1 MRGSKNLKN
10 KNLRRLLAG
19 ASTAAIAVGF
29 ATSFGVMAASTA
41 SADPVSKSTTSGGW
55 TFNRT
60 ISNGTPAHGEVITVT
75 NNVHMNSG
83 NAPIISAFKD
93 IHPACLTY
101 VGGSA
106 KVNGST
112 VTASNSGTG
121 VNMTGSWSLNTGKR
135 DISYTLSYTV
145 GTSCV
150 LGAVQTTGAGLS
162 STLFLGTE
170 TADTGPSITA
180 KIATVTT
187 LVVAPAPQATSVS
200 ALTATVTAGA
210 TGNVEFSNNGTLLGT
225 GTIANGVAAYAWTPV
240 AADAGK
246 PFSITA
252 KYLSDALNATSTSVP
267 QTGTVAAAP
276 TAPAAPT
283 ALVVNPASVTIGGT
297 VTVSGKAEAKSTVK
311 VTAGDKTC
319 TATADNAGAFS
330 CDIVTSAAGPLT
342 VTAAA
347 TNAIGTGPA
356 SAPVTFD
363 VTKHASTTGLAVSP
377 APQSDAA
384 STLTATVT
392 AGATGTVEFS
402 NNNTLLGTGTI
413 ANGTATYAWTPSA
426 ADAGQPFS
434 LTAKYLG
441 DATHAE
447 STSAPQTGTV
457 TAAPTAPAAPTDVV
471 AAPASVVAG
480 GAVTVSGKAEA
491 GSSVT
496 VSAGDMTCTATA
508 DAAGTFSCDIATSVA
523 GTLTV
528 TAVAANAVGV
538 SAVSV
543 PVSVTV
549 TAVPTVP
556 AAPTELVAAPA
567 SVVAGG
573 AVTVSGK
580 AEAGSSV
587 TVSAG
592 DVTCTATADAAGA
605 FSCDIVTSV
614 AGTLTVTAVAANAVG
629 VGPVSS
635 PVSVTV
641 TAVPT
646 VPAAPTD
653 VVATPASVVAGGAV
667 TVSGKAEANSTV
679 TVSAGE
685 ETCTA
690 TADAAGAFSCDIVTS
705 VAGTLTVT
713 AVAANAV
720 GVGPV
725 SSPVSVTVTAV
736 PTVPAAPTE
745 LVAAPASVV
754 AGGAVTVSGKA
765 EAGSTVTVSA
775 GDKTCIATADAA
787 GAFSCDIVTSVAG
800 TLTVTAVAA
809 NAVGAGP
816 VSAAVSVTV
825 TAVPVVDSTSTTVL
839 SVAGEAKVGVALDLS
854 AAVAGQPSGEPVPSG
869 GTVDF
874 KVNGSKVGSAPV
886 VNGAAT
892 YSHTFNTAGS
902 ATVTAVYS
910 GLGTLAG
917 STSNDA
923 PVNVTEVT
931 PVEVETTT
939 TLTVPASGVV
949 GTAVQ
954 LKANVSPLGS
964 VGTVQFFEGDVALG
978 AAVDVKN
985 GAAVAN
991 YNFTTTG
998 KHSITAVFSGG
1009 PGLKTSTSA
1018 VSVIDISAV
1027 DDGNGGGNAGT
1038 GSLSGLGGLFGS

>member
-29 ATSFGVMAASTA
+29 ATSFGAVTAAAAS
-41 SADPVSKSTTSGGW
+41 VNKSTDSGSW

-60 ISNGTPAHGEVITVT
+60 ISNGTPAPGDTITVT
-75 NNVHMNSG
+75 NNIRFNGGLS
-83 NAPIISAFKD
+83 PIITAFKD

-101 VGGSA
+101 VANSSRVTGS
-106 KVNGST
+106 S
-112 VTASNSGTG
+112 VTTNSADPAA
-121 VNMTGSWSLNTGKR
+121 VVMTGSWIRSAVDRNI
-135 DISYTLSYTV
+135 DYTLNYTV
-145 GTSCV
+145 GANCAREV
-150 LGAVQTTGAGLS
+150 ALITGSGITANQGYS
-162 STLFLGTE
+162 SE
-170 TADTGPSITA
+170 AATAGPSLTIA
-180 KIATVTT
+180 KSATTTTVAVSPAPRAT
-187 LVVAPAPQATSVS
+187 LVST
-200 ALTATVTAGA
+200 LTATVTAGA

-402 NNNTLLGTGTI
+402 NNNALLGTGTI

-471 AAPASVVAG
+471 ATPASVVAGGTVTVSGKAEANSTVTVSAGDKTCTATADASGVFSCDIVTSVAGTLNVTAVAANTVGTGPVSAAVSVTVTAAPTAPAAPTELVAAPASVVAG

-508 DAAGTFSCDIATSVA
+508 DAAG
-523 GTLTV
+523 
-528 TAVAANAVGV
+528 
-538 SAVSV
+538 
-543 PVSVTV
+543 
-549 TAVPTVP
+549 
-556 AAPTELVAAPA
+556 
-567 SVVAGG
+567 
-573 AVTVSGK
+573 
-580 AEAGSSV
+580 
-587 TVSAG
+587 
-592 DVTCTATADAAGA
+592 A

-629 VGPVSS
+629 TGPVSAA
-635 PVSVTV
+635 VSVTV
-641 TAVPT
+641 TAVP
-646 VPAAPTD
+646 VAPAAPTEL
-653 VVATPASVVAGGAV
+653 VATPDSVVAGGTV

-679 TVSAGE
+679 TVSAGDV
-685 ETCTA
+685 TCTA
-690 TADAAGAFSCDIVTS
+690 TADASGVFSCDIVTS
-705 VAGTLTVT
+705 VAGT
-713 AVAANAV
+713 
-720 GVGPV
+720 
-725 SSPVSVTVTAV
+725 
-736 PTVPAAPTE
+736 
-745 LVAAPASVV
+745 
-754 AGGAVTVSGKA
+754 
-765 EAGSTVTVSA
+765 
-775 GDKTCIATADAA
+775 
-787 GAFSCDIVTSVAG
+787 
-800 TLTVTAVAA
+800 
-809 NAVGAGP
+809 
-816 VSAAVSVTV
+816 
-825 TAVPVVDSTSTTVL
+825 
-839 SVAGEAKVGVALDLS
+839 
-854 AAVAGQPSGEPVPSG
+854 
-869 GTVDF
+869 
-874 KVNGSKVGSAPV
+874 
-886 VNGAAT
+886 
-892 YSHTFNTAGS
+892 
-902 ATVTAVYS
+902 
-910 GLGTLAG
+910 
-917 STSNDA
+917 
-923 PVNVTEVT
+923 
-931 PVEVETTT
+931 
-939 TLTVPASGVV
+939 
-949 GTAVQ
+949 
-954 LKANVSPLGS
+954 
-964 VGTVQFFEGDVALG
+964 
-978 AAVDVKN
+978 
-985 GAAVAN
+985 
-991 YNFTTTG
+991 
-998 KHSITAVFSGG
+998 
-1009 PGLKTSTSA
+1009 
-1018 VSVIDISAV
+1018 
-1027 DDGNGGGNAGT
+1027 
-1038 GSLSGLGGLFGS
+1038 